1 MQVQEYVMRE
11 RGAMAHR
18 VRIFLRPGD
27 QIAGRYIGERDLQE
41 APRPEG
47 RIAFEHQG
55 RMKTGKVERIVPT
68 DWRPDTA
75 LIPSVHVLDEA
86 FKG

>member
-1 MQVQEYVMRE
+1 MRVQEYVVRE

-18 VRIFLRPGD
+18 VRIFLRHEGLS
-27 QIAGRYIGERDLQE
+27 ASHYVGERDLQE
-41 APRPEG
+41 APRLEG
-47 RIAFEHQG
+47 HIAFEHQG

-75 LIPSVHVLDEA
+75 LIPSVHVIEEA
-86 FKG
+86 LKR